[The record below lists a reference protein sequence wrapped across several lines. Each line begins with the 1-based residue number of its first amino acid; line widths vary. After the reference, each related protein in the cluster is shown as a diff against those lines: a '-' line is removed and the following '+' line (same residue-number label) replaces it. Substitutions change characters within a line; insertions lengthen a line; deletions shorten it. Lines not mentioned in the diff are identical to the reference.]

1 MKDTMP
7 AGDTINQSPSES
19 QLREGS
25 YDMKYYEDV
34 SLDEKR
40 GIQPRPDAPTD
51 EDLQT
56 LRRVSDHIPF
66 KLFTIAFVELC
77 ERFSYYG
84 SVIVVSRLD
93 SVIQKKR
100 LTLEVLV
107 TNFIQQPL
115 PAGSTTGAA
124 PNGQPGALGM
134 GQQASTGI
142 TTFNQFWQYFMPLFG
157 AWVADKYWGRYKT
170 ICISI
175 AVDLVGHLILISAA
189 IPPVITKPAGNSLS
203 ALLVGMI
210 TIGFATG
217 GFKPNV
223 SPLIAEQLEIDHLTV
238 RTLPTGEKVI
248 VDPAITINRVYNWFY
263 MFINIG
269 ALVGQISMVYAEKY
283 VGFWLSFT
291 LPTCM
296 LALCP
301 LVMWWGKG
309 RYRDQPPTGS
319 VLGPA
324 LRTFLFAQKGRWS
337 INPVKTWRNMHD
349 GTFWERVK
357 PSNFSDAT
365 RPKWMTFDDAWVE
378 ELRRGFAACA
388 VFSWY
393 PIYWLSYNQLNNN
406 LVSQAATMQLNG
418 LPNDILSNLDPIALI
433 LFIPLCDL
441 VLYPTLRK
449 LRIPFTPIKKIAF
462 GFFTG
467 AMAMVWAC
475 VLQYYIYKRSAC
487 GQFASGTLP
496 NGDPCPPVDILVWAQ
511 TGAYVLI
518 ALSEIFASITSLE
531 YAFSK
536 APKNMRSMV
545 QAVALFMSAISA
557 ALGQAFTPLSTD
569 PYLVW
574 NYGIVAVLAG
584 VAGVIFWFQFRDLD
598 KEEDAMNELPEG
610 RVGQNAAATEMS
622 RMDKSGKTN

>member
-1 MKDTMP
+1 MP
-7 AGDTINQSPSES
+7 AGDTIDKSLSEA
-19 QLREGS
+19 QLRDGS

-40 GIQPRPDAPTD
+40 GIKPRPDAPTD
-51 EDLQT
+51 EELQT

-93 SVIQKKR
+93 ACTVQKR
-100 LTLEVLV
+100 LTVEVLV

-115 PAGSTTGAA
+115 PGGSTTGAA

-175 AVDLVGHLILISAA
+175 AVDLVGHLILITAA
-189 IPPVITKPAGNSLS
+189 IPPVITKPSGNSLS
-203 ALLVGMI
+203 ALLIGMI

-223 SPLIAEQLEIDHLTV
+223 SPLIAEQLELDHLIV
-238 RTLPTGEKVI
+238 RTLPTGEKVV

-263 MFINIG
+263 MFINVG

-309 RYRDQPPTGS
+309 RYRDTPPTGS

-324 LRTFLFAQKGRWS
+324 LRTFVFAQRGRWS

-467 AMAMVWAC
+467 SMAMVWAC
-475 VLQYYIYKRSAC
+475 VLQYYIYQRSAC

-496 NGDPCPPVDILVWAQ
+496 NGEACPPVDILVWAQ

-574 NYGIVAVLAG
+574 NYGIVAVLAA
-584 VAGVIFWFQFRDLD
+584 VAGVLFWFQFRDLD

-610 RVGQNAAATEMS
+610 RVGLGAAAETS
-622 RMDKSGKTN
+622 RMDNNGKGN

>member
-1 MKDTMP
+1 M
-7 AGDTINQSPSES
+7 AERDTIEQYVPSDRS
-19 QLREGS
+19 QEVS
-25 YDMKYYEDV
+25 YDMKYYEDASV
-34 SLDEKR
+34 EEKTGVR
-40 GIQPRPDAPTD
+40 TRPDAPT
-51 EDLQT
+51 EEELQT
-56 LRRVSDHIPF
+56 LRRVADHIPF

-84 SVIVVSRLD
+84 SVIVV
-93 SVIQKKR
+93 I
-100 LTLEVLV
+100 

-115 PAGSTTGAA
+115 PPGSTTGRGIDS
-124 PNGQPGALGM
+124 PRGQAGALGM

-170 ICISI
+170 ICIAI
-175 AVDLVGHLILISAA
+175 AVDLVGHLILISSA
-189 IPPVITKPAGNSLS
+189 IPPVITKSNEHSL
-203 ALLVGMI
+203 AAMLVGMI

-217 GFKPNV
+217 GFKPNI
-223 SPLIAEQLEIDHLTV
+223 SPLITEQLDIEHLTV
-238 RTLPTGEKVI
+238 RTLPSGERVL

-263 MFINIG
+263 LFINVG

-309 RYRDQPPTGS
+309 RYRDQPPSGS

-324 LRTFLFAQKGRWS
+324 LRTFFYAQRGRWS
-337 INPVKTWRNMHD
+337 LNPVRTWRNMHD
-349 GTFWERVK
+349 GTFWDSVK
-357 PSNFSDAT
+357 PSRFTEAT
-365 RPKWMTFDDAWVE
+365 RPKWMTFDDAWVD

-406 LVSQAATMQLNG
+406 LVSQAAVMKLNG
-418 LPNDILSNLDPIALI
+418 LPNDILSNLDPLALLI
-433 LFIPLCDL
+433 FIPVCDL
-441 VLYPTLRK
+441 LLYPTLRK
-449 LRIPFTPIKKIAF
+449 LRIRFTPIRKITF

-467 AMAMVWAC
+467 AAAMVWAC
-475 VLQYYIYKRSAC
+475 VVQYYIYLRSPC
-487 GQFASGTLP
+487 GADASGTLP
-496 NGDPCPPVDILVWAQ
+496 GTAEPCPNVDISVWAQ

-536 APKNMRSMV
+536 APRNMRSMV

-557 ALGQAFTPLSTD
+557 ALGQAFTPLSSD

-574 NYGIVAVLAG
+574 NYGVVAVLAAL
-584 VAGVIFWFQFRDLD
+584 AGVVFWVQFRDLD

-610 RVGQNAAATEMS
+610 RVGVSGDGGVLGKEVS
-622 RMDKSGKTN
+622 RG

>member
-1 MKDTMP
+1 MP
-7 AGDTINQSPSES
+7 AGDTIEQSLSES
-19 QLREGS
+19 QPREVS
-25 YDMKYYEDV
+25 YDMKFYEDV

-51 EDLQT
+51 EELQT

-84 SVIVVSRLD
+84 SVIVVSRLN
-93 SVIQKKR
+93 SSNWQKK
-100 LTLEVLV
+100 LTLEVPV

-175 AVDLVGHLILISAA
+175 AVDLVGHLILITAA

-337 INPVKTWRNMHD
+337 INPVTTWRSMHD

-475 VLQYYIYKRSAC
+475 VLQYYIYKRSVC

-496 NGDPCPPVDILVWAQ
+496 NGNPCPPVDILVWAQ

-610 RVGQNAAATEMS
+610 RIGQGAAATIEMS
-622 RMDKSGKTN
+622 RMDNSGKRD

>member
-1 MKDTMP
+1 MSNRDRIEQ
-7 AGDTINQSPSES
+7 AGSQSTEV
-19 QLREGS
+19 S

-40 GIQPRPDAPTD
+40 GIQSRPDAPTD
-51 EDLQT
+51 EELKT
-56 LRRVSDHIPF
+56 LRRVADHIPF

-84 SVIVVSRLD
+84 SVIVV
-93 SVIQKKR
+93 I
-100 LTLEVLV
+100 

-115 PAGSTTGAA
+115 PPGSTTGRGIDS
-124 PNGQPGALGM
+124 PKGQPGALGM

-170 ICISI
+170 ICIAI
-175 AVDLVGHLILISAA
+175 AVDLVGHLILISSA
-189 IPPVITKPAGNSLS
+189 IPPVITKSNENSLA

-217 GFKPNV
+217 GFKPNI
-223 SPLIAEQLEIDHLTV
+223 SPLITEQLEIDHLTV
-238 RTLPTGEKVI
+238 RTMKDGERVI

-263 MFINIG
+263 LFINIG

-309 RYRDQPPTGS
+309 RYRDQPPSGS

-324 LRTFLFAQKGRWS
+324 LRTFFFAQRGRWS

-349 GTFWERVK
+349 GTFWENVK
-357 PSNFSDAT
+357 PSRFSDAT
-365 RPKWMTFDDAWVE
+365 RPKWMTYDDAW
-378 ELRRGFAACA
+378 
-388 VFSWY
+388 
-393 PIYWLSYNQLNNN
+393 
-406 LVSQAATMQLNG
+406 AATMKLNG
-418 LPNDILSNLDPIALI
+418 LPNDILSNLDPLALLI
-433 LFIPLCDL
+433 FIPLCDL

-449 LRIPFTPIKKIAF
+449 MKIRFTPIRKITF

-467 AMAMVWAC
+467 SAAMVWAC
-475 VLQYYIYKRSAC
+475 VLQYYIYKKSVC
-487 GQFASGTLP
+487 GDNASGNLP
-496 NGDPCPPVDILVWAQ
+496 NGEPCPNVDILVWAQ

-557 ALGQAFTPLSTD
+557 ALGQAFTPLSAD

-574 NYGIVAVLAG
+574 NYGIVAVLAA
-584 VAGVIFWFQFRDLD
+584 VAGAIFWAQFRGLD
-598 KEEDAMNELPEG
+598 AEEDAMNELPEG
-610 RVGQNAAATEMS
+610 RVGAGTAPSGGVLGHEMNELAEP
-622 RMDKSGKTN
+622 GKKY

>member
-1 MKDTMP
+1 MSNRDSIERYISQP
-7 AGDTINQSPSES
+7 NQVT
-19 QLREGS
+19 
-25 YDMKYYEDV
+25 YDKRYYEDV
-34 SLDEKR
+34 SLDEKS
-40 GIQPRPDAPTD
+40 GIQTRPDAPSN
-51 EDLQT
+51 EELRT
-56 LRRVSDHIPF
+56 LRRVADHIPF

-84 SVIVVSRLD
+84 SVIVEPSL
-93 SVIQKKR
+93 IALQF
-100 LTLEVLV
+100 

-115 PAGSTTGAA
+115 PPGSTTGRGIDS
-124 PNGQPGALGM
+124 PKSQPGALGM

-170 ICISI
+170 ICIAI
-175 AVDLVGHLILISAA
+175 AVDLIGHLILISSA
-189 IPPVITKPAGNSLS
+189 IPPVITKSNENSLA

-217 GFKPNV
+217 GFKPNI
-223 SPLIAEQLEIDHLTV
+223 SPLITEQLEIEHLTV
-238 RTLPTGEKVI
+238 RTLKDGERVI

-263 MFINIG
+263 LFINIG

-309 RYRDQPPTGS
+309 RYRDQPPSGS

-324 LRTFLFAQKGRWS
+324 LRTFFYAQRGRWS
-337 INPVKTWRNMHD
+337 INPVRTWKNMHD
-349 GTFWERVK
+349 GTFWDSVK
-357 PSNFSDAT
+357 PSQFSDAT
-365 RPKWMTFDDAWVE
+365 RPRWMTFDDAWVD

-388 VFSWY
+388 VFAWY

-406 LVSQAATMQLNG
+406 LVSQAAVMKLNG
-418 LPNDILSNLDPIALI
+418 LPNDILSNLDPLALLI
-433 LFIPLCDL
+433 FIPLCDL

-449 LRIPFTPIKKIAF
+449 MRIRFTPIKKITF

-467 AMAMVWAC
+467 SAAMIWAC
-475 VLQYYIYKRSAC
+475 VLQYYIYQRSVC
-487 GQFASGTLP
+487 GDNASGTLP
-496 NGDPCPPVDILVWAQ
+496 NGDACPNVDILVWAQ

-536 APKNMRSMV
+536 APRNMRSMV

-574 NYGIVAVLAG
+574 NYGIVAVLAA
-584 VAGVIFWFQFRDLD
+584 VAGMIFWVQFRGLD
-598 KEEDAMNELPEG
+598 AEEDAMNELPEG
-610 RVGQNAAATEMS
+610 HVAGSEPSREGVTEVNEALQVGGRE
-622 RMDKSGKTN
+622 KGY

>member
-1 MKDTMP
+1 MP
-7 AGDTINQSPSES
+7 AGDTIEQSLSES
-19 QLREGS
+19 QRREGS

-51 EDLQT
+51 EELQT

-84 SVIVVSRLD
+84 SVIVV
-93 SVIQKKR
+93 I
-100 LTLEVLV
+100 

-175 AVDLVGHLILISAA
+175 AIDLVGHLILISAA

-337 INPVKTWRNMHD
+337 INPVTTWRNMHD

-393 PIYWLSYNQLNNN
+393 PIYWLSYNQF
-406 LVSQAATMQLNG
+406 SQAATMQLNG

-610 RVGQNAAATEMS
+610 RVGQGAAAATEMS
-622 RMDKSGKTN
+622 RMDNSGKRD

>member
-1 MKDTMP
+1 MSNRDRIEQ
-7 AGDTINQSPSES
+7 AGSQSTEV
-19 QLREGS
+19 S

-40 GIQPRPDAPTD
+40 GIQSRPDAPTD
-51 EDLQT
+51 EELKT
-56 LRRVSDHIPF
+56 LRRVADHIPF

-84 SVIVVSRLD
+84 SVIV
-93 SVIQKKR
+93 KK
-100 LTLEVLV
+100 TYNLV

-115 PAGSTTGAA
+115 PPGSTTGRGIDS
-124 PNGQPGALGM
+124 PKGQPGALGM

-170 ICISI
+170 ICIAI
-175 AVDLVGHLILISAA
+175 AVDLVGHLILISSA
-189 IPPVITKPAGNSLS
+189 IPPVITKSNENSLA

-217 GFKPNV
+217 GFKPNI
-223 SPLIAEQLEIDHLTV
+223 SPLITEQLEIDHLTV
-238 RTLPTGEKVI
+238 RTMKDGERVI

-263 MFINIG
+263 LFINIG

-291 LPTCM
+291 LPT
-296 LALCP
+296 
-301 LVMWWGKG
+301 
-309 RYRDQPPTGS
+309 
-319 VLGPA
+319 
-324 LRTFLFAQKGRWS
+324 
-337 INPVKTWRNMHD
+337 
-349 GTFWERVK
+349 
-357 PSNFSDAT
+357 
-365 RPKWMTFDDAWVE
+365 
-378 ELRRGFAACA
+378 
-388 VFSWY
+388 
-393 PIYWLSYNQLNNN
+393 LNNN
-406 LVSQAATMQLNG
+406 LVSQAATMKLNG
-418 LPNDILSNLDPIALI
+418 LPNDILSNLDPLALLI
-433 LFIPLCDL
+433 FIPLCDL

-449 LRIPFTPIKKIAF
+449 MKIRFTPIRKITF

-467 AMAMVWAC
+467 SAAMVWAC
-475 VLQYYIYKRSAC
+475 VLQYYIYKKSVC
-487 GQFASGTLP
+487 GDNASGNLP
-496 NGDPCPPVDILVWAQ
+496 NGEPCPNVDILVWAQ

-557 ALGQAFTPLSTD
+557 ALGQAFTPLSAD

-574 NYGIVAVLAG
+574 NYGIVAVLAA
-584 VAGVIFWFQFRDLD
+584 VAGAIFWVQFRGLD
-598 KEEDAMNELPEG
+598 AEEDAMNELPEG
-610 RVGQNAAATEMS
+610 RVGAGTAPSGGVLGHEMNELAEP
-622 RMDKSGKTN
+622 GKKY

>member
-1 MKDTMP
+1 MS
-7 AGDTINQSPSES
+7 AGDTIEQSHPGT
-19 QLREGS
+19 QLRETS
-25 YDMKYYEDV
+25 YDMKYYEDI

-40 GIQPRPDAPTD
+40 GIQPRPDAPTED
-51 EDLQT
+51 ELRT

-84 SVIVVSRLD
+84 SVIV
-93 SVIQKKR
+93 
-100 LTLEVLV
+100 
-107 TNFIQQPL
+107 QPL

-157 AWVADKYWGRYKT
+157 AWVADKYWGRFKT

-175 AVDLVGHLILISAA
+175 AIDLLGHFILIAA
-189 IPPVITKPAGNSLS
+189 AVPPVITKPAGNSLA
-203 ALLVGMI
+203 ALLIGMI

-217 GFKPNV
+217 GFKPNI
-223 SPLIAEQLEIDHLTV
+223 SPLITEQLDIEHLTV
-238 RTLPTGEKVI
+238 RTLPSGEKVI

-269 ALVGQISMVYAEKY
+269 ALVGQISMVYAEKF

-309 RYRDQPPTGS
+309 RYRDTPPAGS

-324 LRTFLFAQKGRWS
+324 VRTFLYAQKGRWS
-337 INPVKTWRNMHD
+337 INPVRTWKNMHD
-349 GTFWERVK
+349 GTFWESVK
-357 PSNFSDAT
+357 PSHYSDAT
-365 RPKWMTFDDAWVE
+365 RPKWMTFDDAWVDE
-378 ELRRGFAACA
+378 FQQQPRLASRHDEAQWPPQRHPLQPRPHRTD
-388 VFSWY
+388 S
-393 PIYWLSYNQLNNN
+393 LH
-406 LVSQAATMQLNG
+406 
-418 LPNDILSNLDPIALI
+418 
-433 LFIPLCDL
+433 PLCDL

-449 LRIPFTPIKKIAF
+449 LKIPFTPIKKIAF

-467 AMAMVWAC
+467 SAAMVWAC
-475 VLQYYIYKRSAC
+475 VLQYYIYQRSAC
-487 GQFASGTLP
+487 GNFASGTLP

-536 APKNMRSMV
+536 APRNMRSMV

-574 NYGIVAVLAG
+574 NYGIVAVLAA
-584 VAGVIFWFQFRDLD
+584 VAGVIFWIQFRDLD

-610 RVGQNAAATEMS
+610 RIGKDIVGEVS
-622 RMDKSGKTN
+622 RSGTQGKGY

>member
-1 MKDTMP
+1 MP
-7 AGDTINQSPSES
+7 AGDTIEQSLSES

-51 EDLQT
+51 EELQT

-84 SVIVVSRLD
+84 SVIVV
-93 SVIQKKR
+93 I
-100 LTLEVLV
+100 

-175 AVDLVGHLILISAA
+175 AVDLVGHLILITAA
-189 IPPVITKPAGNSLS
+189 IPPVVTKPAGNSLS

-238 RTLPTGEKVI
+238 RTLTTGEKVI

-301 LVMWWGKG
+301 LIMWWGKG

-441 VLYPTLRK
+441 VFYPTLRK

-610 RVGQNAAATEMS
+610 RIGQGVAPATEMS
-622 RMDKSGKTN
+622 RMDNSGKRD

>member
-1 MKDTMP
+1 MS
-7 AGDTINQSPSES
+7 AGDTIEQSQTGTRP
-19 QLREGS
+19 RDNS
-25 YDMKYYEDV
+25 YDMKVCEDTY
-34 SLDEKR
+34 LDEKR
-40 GIQPRPDAPTD
+40 GIQPRPDAPTK
-51 EDLQT
+51 EELCT
-56 LRRVSDHIPF
+56 LRRVSDHVPF

-84 SVIVVSRLD
+84 SVIVCMF
-93 SVIQKKR
+93 
-100 LTLEVLV
+100 

-124 PNGQPGALGM
+124 INGQPGALGM
-134 GQQASTGI
+134 GQRASTGI

-170 ICISI
+170 ICLSI
-175 AVDLVGHLILISAA
+175 AVDLVGHCILIAA
-189 IPPVITKPAGNSLS
+189 AVPPVITKPAGNSLS
-203 ALLVGMI
+203 ALLIGMI

-217 GFKPNV
+217 GFKPNIN
-223 SPLIAEQLEIDHLTV
+223 PLIIEQLDIEHLSV
-238 RTLPTGEKVI
+238 RILPSGEKVI

-263 MFINIG
+263 LFINIG
-269 ALVGQISMVYAEKY
+269 ALVGQISMVYAEKF

-309 RYRDQPPTGS
+309 RYRKTPPAGS

-324 LRTFLFAQKGRWS
+324 IRTFLYAQRGRWS
-337 INPVKTWRNMHD
+337 INPFRTWKNMHD
-349 GTFWERVK
+349 GTFWESVK
-357 PSNFSDAT
+357 PSHFSDTT
-365 RPKWMTFDDAWVE
+365 RPKWMTFDDAWVD

-406 LVSQAATMQLNG
+406 LVSQAATMKLNG

-449 LRIPFTPIKKIAF
+449 LKIPFTPIKKIAF

-467 AMAMVWAC
+467 SAAMVWAC
-475 VLQYYIYKRSAC
+475 VLQYYIYQRSAC
-487 GQFASGTLP
+487 GSFASGNLP

-536 APKNMRSMV
+536 APRNMRSMV
-545 QAVALFMSAISA
+545 QAVALFMAAISA
-557 ALGQAFTPLSTD
+557 AIGQAFTPLSTD

-574 NYGIVAVLAG
+574 NYGIVAVLAA
-584 VAGVIFWFQFRDLD
+584 VAGVIFWIQFRDLD
-598 KEEDAMNELPEG
+598 QEEDELNELPEG
-610 RVGQNAAATEMS
+610 HIEKNVAGGESQPGTQI
-622 RMDKSGKTN
+622 KG

>member
-1 MKDTMP
+1 MS
-7 AGDTINQSPSES
+7 ARDTIEKALPGAQPSEA
-19 QLREGS
+19 S
-25 YDMKYYEDV
+25 YDMKYYDDS
-34 SLDEKR
+34 SLDEER
-40 GIQPRPDAPTD
+40 GVQTRPDAPTD
-51 EDLQT
+51 EELQT

-84 SVIVVSRLD
+84 SVIV
-93 SVIQKKR
+93 
-100 LTLEVLV
+100 
-107 TNFIQQPL
+107 QPL
-115 PAGSTTGAA
+115 PPGSTTGAA
-124 PNGQPGALGM
+124 PAGQPGALGM

-175 AVDLVGHLILISAA
+175 AVDLVGHLILITAA
-189 IPPVITKPAGNSLS
+189 IPPVITKPGGNSLS

-217 GFKPNV
+217 GFKPNI
-223 SPLIAEQLEIDHLTV
+223 SPLITEQLDIEHLTV
-238 RTLPTGEKVI
+238 RTLPSGEKVI

-263 MFINIG
+263 MFINVG
-269 ALVGQISMVYAEKY
+269 ALIGQISMVYAEKY

-309 RYRDQPPTGS
+309 RYREAPPAGS

-324 LRTFLFAQKGRWS
+324 LRTFFFAQRGRWS

-349 GTFWERVK
+349 GTFWDNVK
-357 PSNFSDAT
+357 PSRYTETT
-365 RPKWMTFDDAWVE
+365 RPKWMTFDDAWVD

-406 LVSQAATMQLNG
+406 LVSQAATMKLNG
-418 LPNDILSNLDPIALI
+418 LPNDILSNLDPLALI
-433 LFIPLCDL
+433 IFIPLCDL
-441 VLYPTLRK
+441 GLYPALRK
-449 LRIPFTPIKKIAF
+449 LKIPFTPIKRIAF
-462 GFFTG
+462 GFLTG
-467 AMAMVWAC
+467 SAAMVWAC
-475 VLQYYIYKRSAC
+475 VLQHFIYRRSAC
-487 GQFASGTLP
+487 GSFASGALP

-557 ALGQAFTPLSTD
+557 ALGQAFTPISTD

-574 NYGIVAVLAG
+574 NYGIVAVLAA
-584 VAGVIFWFQFRDLD
+584 VAGLIFWFQFRDLD
-598 KEEDAMNELPEG
+598 REEDAMNELPGG
-610 RVGQNAAATEMS
+610 RVGKGAAEEVPLAGIQGS
-622 RMDKSGKTN
+622 DIKA